1 MAVII
6 PGLQIE
12 VMHKEITVTLP
23 GTSYTATYYKPK
35 DFLILL
41 TKHQCR
47 TDDQRASVTLSQFL
61 GGAWWVASER
71 ARELGWIV

>member
-1 MAVII
+1 MAVMI

-35 DFLILL
+35 TFEYCLQSTNAEPTISGL
-41 TKHQCR
+41 R
-47 TDDQRASVTLSQFL
+47 
-61 GGAWWVASER
+61 
-71 ARELGWIV
+71 